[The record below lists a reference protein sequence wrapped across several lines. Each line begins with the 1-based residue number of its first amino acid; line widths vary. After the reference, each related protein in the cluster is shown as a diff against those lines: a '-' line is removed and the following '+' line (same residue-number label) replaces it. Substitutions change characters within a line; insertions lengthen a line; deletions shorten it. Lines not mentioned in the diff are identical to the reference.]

1 MSTHKHWLEANE
13 LQQSI
18 QQAWY
23 RAGLIKLD
31 EQFEPWSDYL
41 QHAIQVAAL
50 YGIPITAAEAEGAL
64 ECLFEVNPK
73 DC

>member
-1 MSTHKHWLEANE
+1 MSQSHKPLEANE
-13 LQQSI
+13 LQPSI

-23 RAGLIKLD
+23 RAGLIKLN
-31 EQFEPWSDYL
+31 ERFEPWSDYL
-41 QHAIQVAAL
+41 QHAIQTAAL
-50 YGIPITAAEAEGAL
+50 YGIPITEAEAEGAI